1 MVTDEERAVFGFLG
15 RIPEEIMRASV
26 QVVVEYKALAEDAAK
41 VARMRSGAMKE
52 MEAKQIEKRYYDL
65 IKRAKKELERNEN

>member
-15 RIPEEIMRASV
+15 RIPEEIMSASV
-26 QVVVEYKALAEDAAK
+26 QVVVEYKALAEDAAR

>member
-26 QVVVEYKALAEDAAK
+26 QVAVEYKALAEDAAR
-41 VARMRSGAMKE
+41 VARMRYGAMKE